1 MHESSGYGKLQVH
14 LPGCRLRDAAFT
26 MSVLLNALGTWT
38 VALVATM
45 CTHAARR
52 GVPGSARPIAGGA
65 AGAARALSPRASTP
79 PDRSMCT
86 RRAPRCPARRP
97 DRPRMSASDD
107 MCKTPTNMMQ
117 VVCFLTPHYWL
128 LQSAPCAHNVHN
140 VRTNCRD
147 SYNKDVRQY
156 ASNGL
161 VGSIRGRLWGSCAER
176 LCTGRST

>member
-65 AGAARALSPRASTP
+65 AGAARAPSPRASKP
-79 PDRSMCT
+79 PGRSTCT

-97 DRPRMSASDD
+97 DRPRTSASLDIRRV
-107 MCKTPTNMMQ
+107 PPYMMQ
-117 VVCFLTPHYWL
+117 RVHSTYPCWHCTEAHMPAMRCWYGTL
-128 LQSAPCAHNVHN
+128 SAVRGPCEPF
-140 VRTNCRD
+140 
-147 SYNKDVRQY
+147 S
-156 ASNGL
+156 
-161 VGSIRGRLWGSCAER
+161 SIWSGDANTC
-176 LCTGRST
+176 